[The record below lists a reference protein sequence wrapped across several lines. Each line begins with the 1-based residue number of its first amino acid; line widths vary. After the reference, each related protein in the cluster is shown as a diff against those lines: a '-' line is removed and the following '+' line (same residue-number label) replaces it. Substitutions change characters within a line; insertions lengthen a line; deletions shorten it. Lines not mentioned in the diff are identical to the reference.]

1 MNFLEKRCGILEKI
15 TDEYV
20 LRKDDLDK
28 VIAFEKGGCIFI
40 FNFHPTK
47 SYEGYGIETR

>member
-1 MNFLEKRCGILEKI
+1 MNFLEKRCGLLEKI
-15 TDEYV
+15 SDEYV

-28 VIAFEKGGCIFI
+28 VVAFEKSGCIFV